1 MAGVGNI
8 FLRDDGFGPAVAR
21 RLAEEVS
28 GLPGWAPEDVQVRD
42 YGVRGLHL
50 AYDLLDG
57 VDALVLVDV
66 LPAPADGSLGAGTL
80 RILTIQ
86 AEDLDS
92 GGPVTPAGL
101 PVNPGFD
108 PHGMDPLAV
117 LRRLRV
123 LGGSLPETY
132 LVGCIAGRTDDGMEL
147 SEDVSRAVPAA
158 VEAVR
163 TLVTSRLTS
172 RRTASPGTA
181 TASAGTASAG
191 SASAGSDGAG

>member
-1 MAGVGNI
+1 MSRVLVAGVGNI

-28 GLPGWAPEDVQVRD
+28 GLPGWTPEEVQVQD

-66 LPAPADGSLGAGTL
+66 LPAPADGSLSAGTL
-80 RILTIQ
+80 RILKIR

-101 PVNPGFD
+101 PVNPAFD

-123 LGGSLPETY
+123 LGGSLPETF

-163 TLVTSRLTS
+163 TLVTSRLMS
-172 RRTASPGTA
+172 RGTA
-181 TASAGTASAG
+181 TASATT
-191 SASAGSDGAG
+191 ASAGSDGAG

>member
-1 MAGVGNI
+1 MAGVGNV

-21 RLAEEVS
+21 RLAQEAS
-28 GLPGWAPEDVQVRD
+28 SLPGWVPEHVQVRD

-66 LPAPADGSLGAGTL
+66 LPAPADGSLAAGTL
-80 RILTIQ
+80 RILKIR

-92 GGPVTPAGL
+92 GSPVTPSGL
-101 PVNPGFD
+101 PVNPAFD

-117 LRRLRV
+117 LRRLRI

-147 SEDVSRAVPAA
+147 TEDVSRAVPAA

-163 TLVTSRLTS
+163 TLVTAHITS
-172 RRTASPGTA
+172 ADAA
-181 TASAGTASAG
+181 TASAGSDEAG
-191 SASAGSDGAG
+191 